1 MAVTPRNTI
10 RCAQQVAQQ
19 RPNSAPR
26 RQIAA
31 SGAFQAAETATLDRE
46 RSKIE
51 VPSSPPDRDRL
62 QCTPFPG
69 ILV

>member
-51 VPSSPPDRDRL
+51 VPFSNHCRGETISAT
-62 QCTPFPG
+62 C
-69 ILV
+69 